1 MLAKKVLQHKVFL
14 GHVKLSEF
22 LGAVE
27 FDGDGVALDGAVVGA
42 WAVCAVKDRM
52 AEEMEIK
59 FGM

>member
-1 MLAKKVLQHKVFL
+1 VLQHKVFL